1 MPLKRLKSPPAQSP
15 FAPVWEVPLG
25 IEKLNNAE
33 TLAGIRKIVLEREP
47 ELKQE
52 IKAKPI
58 AGIDDGLTSR
68 WHSFNTFTWNEPPM
82 RQFQEFVKKSYL
94 AYLSALNITRRK
106 CYVQGW
112 ANVVRSGGKF
122 APHCHDQSPYAFVS
136 GNLTVACEDTQT
148 IYYPPYLYRGAPSP
162 KMKVPIQNE
171 PGLLTLF
178 PSAVMH
184 ETSPHSG
191 DSERITLAFDIFL
204 QDFDLGGRPGADG
217 IHIVLDDPESFAG
230 NPSGGGNAAANV
242 LSMHR
247 NT

>member
-15 FAPVWEVPLG
+15 FAPIWEIPLG
-25 IEKLNNAE
+25 IEKLSDAE
-33 TLAGIRKIVLEREP
+33 TLAGIRKIVLAREP

-82 RQFQEFVKKSYL
+82 RQFQEFVRKSYL
-94 AYLSALNITRRK
+94 GYLSALNISRRK

-112 ANVVRSGGKF
+112 ANVVRGGGKF

-162 KMKVPIQNE
+162 KMQVPIQNE

-178 PSAVMH
+178 PSTIMH
-184 ETSPHSG
+184 ETSPHNG

-217 IHIVLDDPESFAG
+217 MHIVMDDPAG
-230 NPSGGGNAAANV
+230 FTGTHVGRAGTVTSGTP
-242 LSMHR
+242 LSL
-247 NT
+247 ND